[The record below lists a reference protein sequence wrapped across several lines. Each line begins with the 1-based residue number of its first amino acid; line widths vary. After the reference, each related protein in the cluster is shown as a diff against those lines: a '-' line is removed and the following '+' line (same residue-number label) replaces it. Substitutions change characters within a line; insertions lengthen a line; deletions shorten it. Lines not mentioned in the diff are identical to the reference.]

1 MPDLNSVHLCA
12 GALARGGHRLE
23 DQVQKSVIRR
33 SSTSLC
39 LAECLAE
46 EKEGLRPLSLSSCIS
61 GEP

>member
-12 GALARGGHRLE
+12 GAWARGGHRLE
-23 DQVQKSVIRR
+23 EQVQKSVIKC

-39 LAECLAE
+39 LAD
-46 EKEGLRPLSLSSCIS
+46 KNKRLRPLSLSLCMS

>member
-12 GALARGGHRLE
+12 GAWARGGHRLE
-23 DQVQKSVIRR
+23 EQVQKSVIKC

-46 EKEGLRPLSLSSCIS
+46 KNKRLRPLSLSLCIS